1 MQQQTGQKA
10 NATYNIQNKSNA
22 IHSNDSNL
30 IDYQKN
36 HQIYEQK
43 ELEGTPFKLI
53 KKLVNEKDKY
63 FIAMGDH
70 RLTDMVSTEK
80 EALELLVTDYW
91 KIVVNVIAVVTDI
104 TIKEATK
111 YKEVITDDMTLP
123 PEHELK

>member
-1 MQQQTGQKA
+1 M
-10 NATYNIQNKSNA
+10 
-22 IHSNDSNL
+22 
-30 IDYQKN
+30 IDYEKN

-53 KKLVNEKDKY
+53 KKLINEKEKY

-70 RLTDMVSTEK
+70 RLTDIVSTEK

-104 TIKEATK
+104 TIKEAAKIKDNIQQPYET
-111 YKEVITDDMTLP
+111 ESL
-123 PEHELK
+123 